1 MKESTTLLK
10 FDKEALEAIRVLKE
24 DPGDVN
30 ALKGIS
36 NLYWPAI
43 TSGLREAVH
52 GEEGPEHFLTSEE
65 SFINFG
71 LIEDLV
77 GPESRMAEQ
86 IRDTEK
92 KFPYLTI
99 AFMSQW
105 LQETINEIRE
115 GNRSKMLLRE
125 IDSTRMQIRKFE
137 EEIESIQESRE
148 RILMQEL
155 VQSSTRYP
163 ERKLKKMVEKMREA
177 DSLRL
182 CNLRSR
188 KAASKG
194 KFLKVE
200 ERRELAE
207 REKTLAKDQAREEG
221 LMTEVENPD
230 ERRNLKQLGDS
241 LSETFERIVDAEQRT
256 ASLEKQIE
264 EIELRQTKMSPMEVE
279 SRIVEALDYV
289 RDMVKLS
296 AKRLR
301 LESCSILK
309 PGEQLFTL
317 RKIQACLSRIL
328 EFDPKVFSN
337 DRVAYLGRPG
347 VLLCPGNGNA
357 LYDWKNNMLIV
368 PLAPMRGDFM
378 ASIAY
383 GIIEYRFDT
392 DEDKKLIGSYAGL
405 PENKGVKSVYR
416 LKERLAKEYVQWMS
430 QEYKGFRVLSRD
442 IRRWFER
449 EIGPDKNDIYC
460 PPEFQPFNTGSGEV
474 KKLIDRVEARLADTN
489 AAASPN
495 VLWAGSILHFQ
506 MGNFKRAYECSREF
520 VQSEGS
526 KHRLA
531 LYNFGHIAAKVS
543 RKQEAVDAFG
553 KFVQDHP
560 QSWWAS
566 VARAHLKRLQL
577 G

>member
-1 MKESTTLLK
+1 MKEVTTPLK
-10 FDKEALEAIRVLKE
+10 FENEALTAIRALKQ
-24 DPGDVN
+24 DPGDSE
-30 ALKGIS
+30 ALKTVS
-36 NLYWPAI
+36 NLYWPTLI
-43 TSGLREAVH
+43 GGLKDAVH
-52 GEEGPEHFLTSEE
+52 GEEGPEHFLSTRE

-71 LIEDLV
+71 LIEDLID
-77 GPESRMAEQ
+77 PETHLQEL
-86 IRDTEK
+86 IFDTEK
-92 KFPYLTI
+92 RFPYLTV

-105 LQETINEIRE
+105 LRETINEIRE

-125 IDSTRMQIRKFE
+125 VDSTRMQIRKYE
-137 EEIESIQESRE
+137 EAIESIQENRE
-148 RILMQEL
+148 RILLQEL
-155 VQSSTRYP
+155 VQSSNRYSEP
-163 ERKLKKMVEKMREA
+163 KLKKIMEKMREA

-194 KFLKVE
+194 KFLCVE

-207 REKTLAKDQAREEG
+207 REKVLSKDQAREEG

-230 ERRNLKQLGDS
+230 ERRNLKQIGDG
-241 LSETFERIVDAEQRT
+241 LSDTFERIIDAEHKT
-256 ASLEKQIE
+256 ASLEQEIE

-279 SRIVEALDYV
+279 SRIVESLEYI
-289 RDMVKLS
+289 RDLVKLS
-296 AKRLR
+296 AKRLH

-309 PGEQLFTL
+309 PNDHPFTL
-317 RKIQACLSRIL
+317 KKIQACLSRIM

-337 DRVAYLGRPG
+337 DRVAYLGRPS

-357 LYDWKNNMLIV
+357 LYDWKNNILIV
-368 PLAPMRGDFM
+368 PLLPMRGDFM
-378 ASIAY
+378 ASIAH

-392 DEDKKLIGSYAGL
+392 DEDKQLIGSYSNL
-405 PENKGVKSVYR
+405 PENKGVKSIYR
-416 LKERLAKEYVQWMS
+416 LKERLAKEYVQWMT

-442 IRRWFER
+442 IRKWFEH

-460 PPEFQPFNTGSGEV
+460 PPEFQPFNTASGEI
-474 KKLIDRVEARLADTN
+474 KKLIDRVEDRLSDDN
-489 AAASPN
+489 AHTSPN

-520 VQSEGS
+520 VHSAGAN
-526 KHRLA
+526 HRLA
-531 LYNFGHIAAKVS
+531 WYNFGHIAAKVA
-543 RKQEAVDAFG
+543 RKQEAVDAF
-553 KFVQDHP
+553 KQFVQDHP